1 MDVSIIG
8 VEARIPNI
16 TEAFVIKVNRSQ
28 VRYRVV
34 TDSLGFLFFVI
45 SDMHM
50 LDPTFSDVRFQKFN
64 TTLSYSNPIY
74 NVFYVKQIP
83 TVVEFVVSTL
93 EPGHDYESFFFIMNM
108 NKIHNDNFTK
118 LYFKTNGLFYLLFLF
133 SLFYF
138 HLRCSKTCIDD
149 LKNFNK

>member
-8 VEARIPNI
+8 IETRIPNI
-16 TEAFVIKVNRSQ
+16 TEASVVKVNRSQ

-50 LDPTFSDVRFQKFN
+50 LDPTFYDVRYQKFN
-64 TTLSYSNPIY
+64 NTLSYSNPMY

-83 TVVEFVVSTL
+83 TVVEFVVSFL
-93 EPGHDYESFFFIMNM
+93 NPGHDYESFFFVMNM

-118 LYFKTNGLFYLLFLF
+118 LYFRTKGLFNLLYFFLLNYVFYLFKRHKKL
-133 SLFYF
+133 
-138 HLRCSKTCIDD
+138 H
-149 LKNFNK
+149 

>member
-8 VEARIPNI
+8 VETRIPNI
-16 TEAFVIKVNRSQ
+16 TEVSVIKVNRSQ
-28 VRYRVV
+28 VRYKVV

-50 LDPTFSDVRFQKFN
+50 IDPTFSDVRFQKFN

-83 TVVEFVVSTL
+83 TIVEFVVSSL
-93 EPGHDYESFFFIMNM
+93 NPGHDYESFFFIMNM
-108 NKIHNDNFTK
+108 NKVHNDNFTK
-118 LYFKTNGLFYLLFLF
+118 VYFRTNGLYT
-133 SLFYF
+133 LFYF
-138 HLRCSKTCIDD
+138 SCLVIHFF
-149 LKNFNK
+149 FN